1 MISEISDDDC
11 QSDDGMIY
19 EDDDQ
24 ETHFQVDSRIRV
36 KPEFMTTLE
45 LNSITITQYLKP
57 FKSQLTNSHLS
68 NLAEFPELKPYITTP
83 STKKSVEDDSSSDE
97 SYLPVDEDIPP
108 NQRRPRE
115 VLNGKVFNYPLT
127 EQQIY
132 ILNQFRQADTLIFT
146 SLPSQECMMK
156 LIALSVLVSQPFY
169 GQVLFP
175 NVEKVVYSSAMQ
187 EKSLVDRYAYLG
199 STFDPHPITFA
210 LDWLVYDFSL
220 CIHSASSTFRNQ
232 WIQTRV
238 RNDDSNEPREFVV
251 EKYQKKWRT
260 LNPLGGTMLIDDLP
274 RLQSISYHNV
284 LPGDRPQFTSLI
296 ETYIYFGLHQELDTK
311 ALGITLKDI
320 AKSTFQGNQSQI
332 PILDALHLVNIENLS
347 VDAIKKNGP
356 KAKVQQSV
364 RREEMLRLLLR
375 QIMEVFESGGR
386 EFMASHATYFRG
398 KLHEAADVPLREMP
412 CLTCG
417 NRCEEASCSE

>member
-1 MISEISDDDC
+1 MISELSGDDYQPND
-11 QSDDGMIY
+11 SMEY
-19 EDDDQ
+19 EEDDQ
-24 ETHFQVDSRIRV
+24 ETYYQVDSRIRV
-36 KPEFMTTLE
+36 KPAFMTTLE
-45 LNSITITQYLKP
+45 LNSTAIISFLKP
-57 FKSQLTNSHLS
+57 FKSQLTNLFLS
-68 NLAEFPELKPYITTP
+68 NLAEFDELKSYITTP
-83 STKKSVEDDSSSDE
+83 TKKSADNDTSSDE
-97 SYLPVDEDIPP
+97 SYVVDEDIPP
-108 NQRRPRE
+108 NQRRRRA
-115 VLNGKVFNYPLT
+115 VMNTKVFYYPLT

-132 ILNQFRQADTLIFT
+132 VLNQFRQADTLVFS
-146 SLPSQECMMK
+146 SLPSQDCMMK

-232 WIQTRV
+232 WIETRV
-238 RNDDSNEPREFVV
+238 KNDDSHDIREDVV
-251 EKYQKKWRT
+251 GQKYKSIWRK
-260 LNPLGGTMLIDDLP
+260 LNPLAGTMLIDKLP

-284 LPGDRPQFTSLI
+284 LPGDRPQFTSSI
-296 ETYIYFGLHQELDTK
+296 ETYIYFGLHQDLDVK
-311 ALGITLKDI
+311 ALGITLKVI
-320 AKSTFQGNQSQI
+320 AKSTVQGNNSQI

-356 KAKVQQSV
+356 KAKVQQLV

-375 QIMEVFESGGR
+375 QIMDVFELGGR
-386 EFMASHATYFRG
+386 EFKASHATYFRG
-398 KLHEAADVPLREMP
+398 KLQEAGYTPLRELP
-412 CLTCG
+412 CLICG
-417 NRCEEASCSE
+417 NRCDEASCSE